1 MEYKVE
7 REINIAKTPME
18 EYMEIIENDIN
29 NMNKDDI
36 FALIIPA
43 TIALE
48 TTETIKSRY
57 EDAYL
62 EIEKVEQEESIFKI
76 FIKNPDKV
84 WDRYALRFKRYARN
98 ELHIVIKE
106 ECIDAFFK
114 YAIIEGGK
122 INGKTNIK

>member
-1 MEYKVE
+1 MEFKVE
-7 REINIAKTPME
+7 RELNVAKTPMS
-18 EYMEIIENDIN
+18 EYMEMIENDIN
-29 NMNKDDI
+29 GMQKDDI
-36 FALIIPA
+36 FVLIIPA

-48 TTETIKSRY
+48 TTENIKSRY

-62 EIEKVEQEESIFKI
+62 DIEKVEQEESIFKI

-84 WDRYALRFKRYARN
+84 WDRYAIRFKRYARN

-106 ECIDAFFK
+106 EGIDAFFK

-122 INGKTNIK
+122 MNDK

>member
-1 MEYKVE
+1 MGYKVE
-7 REINIAKTPME
+7 RELNISKTKNN
-18 EYMEIIENDIN
+18 EYMSVLEADIDG
-29 NMNKDDI
+29 MKKDDI
-36 FALIIPA
+36 FVLIIPA
-43 TIALE
+43 RALE
-48 TTETIKSRY
+48 SIETIKSRY

-114 YAIIEGGK
+114 YAIIEGGS
-122 INGKTNIK
+122 NE